1 MTAMIALLIAGLL
14 APATRDS
21 LLAETHGNREV
32 WEDAFLYLSGE
43 ELRCAEYLFM
53 SIPRLDRLEMTR
65 EALLDQIRGAL
76 STRNSYYPEGTLPDS
91 LFLSCIL
98 FFRVDQE
105 PVTGYRDA
113 LGRYWDRELTSG
125 TSDVLMTAS
134 RVAET
139 VHAMLEPAEQGYLGG
154 IEPPLVVLSAAG
166 ATPAE
171 STVLFCASLKSL
183 GIAARQITGWF
194 HGEDGGRRRWVEVW
208 LPEGRWE
215 PLALRWEPVP
225 EGFSGLAL
233 AVSETSG
240 EAVTRHYVET
250 GLIRILPGDEP
261 PEEEWMGTVSIPV
274 RSGYIPLDWVWF
286 APGTADSLE
295 LGPGSYLICTGR
307 RNADGSVTMLTEM
320 VTLEP
325 GGDRGFRPGY

>member
-1 MTAMIALLIAGLL
+1 MTVITAVLIAGLL
-14 APATRDS
+14 SPATRDS

-32 WEDAFLYLSGE
+32 WEDAFLTFSGE
-43 ELRCAEYLFM
+43 ELLCVEYLFK
-53 SIPRLDRLEMTR
+53 SIPRLDRLEMTG
-65 EALLDQIRGAL
+65 EALLDHVRGAL
-76 STRNSYYPEGTLPDS
+76 STRNRYYQEGTLPDS

-105 PVTGYRDA
+105 PVTGYRHE
-113 LGRYWDRELTSG
+113 LGRYWNRELTPR
-125 TSDVLMTAS
+125 TSDVLQTAS

-139 VHAMLEPAEQGYLGG
+139 VHTMLEPAEQGYLGG
-154 IEPPLVVLSAAG
+154 IEPPLVVLSSSA

-208 LPEGRWE
+208 VPEGRWE
-215 PLALRWEPVP
+215 PLALPWEPVP
-225 EGFSGLAL
+225 DGFRGLAL
-233 AVSETSG
+233 AVSETTG
-240 EAVTRHYVET
+240 EAVTRHYAET
-250 GLIRILPGDEP
+250 GQIRIHSGDEP

-274 RSGYIPLDWVWF
+274 RSGYIPLDWAWF
-286 APGTADSLE
+286 TPGTEDSLE

-307 RNADGSVTMLTEM
+307 RNADGSVTMLTET
-320 VTLEP
+320 VILEP
-325 GGDRGFRPGY
+325 GGDRAYRPGY